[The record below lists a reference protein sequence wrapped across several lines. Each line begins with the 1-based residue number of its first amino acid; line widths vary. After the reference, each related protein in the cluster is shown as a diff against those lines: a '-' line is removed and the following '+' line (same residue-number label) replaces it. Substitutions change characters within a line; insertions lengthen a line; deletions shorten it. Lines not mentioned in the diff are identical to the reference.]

1 MKTTPKIVV
10 RISEKRRITP
20 KTVVRIAHFWHRV
33 TPTTVVLYRYLH
45 IPLLFFEVGRQIDQP
60 SSEGQVTMYLI
71 HNQMVNTVIR

>member
-20 KTVVRIAHFWHRV
+20 KTVVRMDHLWHLV

-45 IPLLFFEVGRQIDQP
+45 IPVLFEECVGHQIDLP
-60 SSEGQVTMYLI
+60 SSEWRVDLI
-71 HNQMVNTVIR
+71 HNLMVNNVTL